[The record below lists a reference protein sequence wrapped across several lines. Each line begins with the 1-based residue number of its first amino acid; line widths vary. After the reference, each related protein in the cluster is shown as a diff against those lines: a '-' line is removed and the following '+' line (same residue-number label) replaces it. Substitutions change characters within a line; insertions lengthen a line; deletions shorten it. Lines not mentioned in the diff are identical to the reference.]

1 MTGCASEQAGKRY
14 RHQLRGFTLVEVITV
29 VVILSLVAVVGTN
42 FIVNATESYQ
52 RTQTRANL
60 VNTARQALERMS
72 RQLRSAL
79 PYSVRI
85 TNGGNCVEFMPIAG
99 GGFYQNPVPDQANNA
114 PAHTSID
121 TSPHS
126 VDFGSDEFVSIG
138 AMSPDE
144 LYGGSPESMAN
155 VTGRTSTQVN
165 FPSRVWQ
172 RNSIARRFYLL
183 DAPQAFCLFGNQ
195 LRFYPDQNPVAG
207 QVDAGSDFDLLA
219 LNAQPQGIPFAL
231 SPASNDRNVVLNWS
245 MVFTEGGESVDF
257 EQEVLIRN
265 VP

>member
-1 MTGCASEQAGKRY
+1 MRRFAAQRALKGQA
-14 RHQLRGFTLVEVITV
+14 GFTLVEVITV

-60 VNTARQALERMS
+60 VNTARQALERMT
-72 RQLRSAL
+72 RQLRGAL

-85 TNGGNCVEFMPIAG
+85 TNSGNCVEFMPIAG
-99 GGFYQNPVPDQANNA
+99 GGFYRNPVPDQANGA
-114 PAHTSID
+114 GPSGSIETSL
-121 TSPHS
+121 HG
-126 VDFGSDEFVSIG
+126 VDFGSAVFVSIG

-144 LYGGSPESMAN
+144 LYGANPESMAG
-155 VTGRTSTQVN
+155 VTSRSVDEVN
-165 FPSRVWQ
+165 FPARVWQ

-183 DAPQAFCLFGNQ
+183 DSPQAFCLFGNQ
-195 LRFYPDQNPVAG
+195 LRFYPDQEATAG

-219 LNAQPQGIPFAL
+219 LNAQPEGTPFEL
-231 SPASNDRNVVLNWS
+231 SPASLERNVVLNWS
-245 MVFTEGGESVDF
+245 VMFTEGGESVDF

>member
-1 MTGCASEQAGKRY
+1 MRRVAAQQALKG
-14 RHQLRGFTLVEVITV
+14 QSGFTLVEVITV
-29 VVILSLVAVVGTN
+29 VVILSLVAVVGTG

-60 VNTARQALERMS
+60 VNTARQALERMT
-72 RQLRSAL
+72 RQLRGAL

-99 GGFYQNPVPDQANNA
+99 GGFYLNPVPDQANGA
-114 PAHTSID
+114 PAHTSIN

-126 VDFGSDEFVSIG
+126 VDFGSAQFVSIG
-138 AMSPDE
+138 AMDPTE
-144 LYGGSPESMAN
+144 LYGAGPVSMAT
-155 VTGRTSTQVN
+155 VTSRTSTQVN
-165 FPSRVWQ
+165 FPLRVWQ

-183 DAPQAFCLFGNQ
+183 DRPQAFCLFGNQ
-195 LRFYPDQNPVAG
+195 LRFYPDQDPAAG

-219 LNAQPQGIPFAL
+219 LNAQPQGTPFAL

-245 MVFTEGGESVDF
+245 MVFTEGGESVNFD
-257 EQEVLIRN
+257 QEVLIRN